1 MHVFRIEAAHEGHI
15 NGNAQAKLTKGAEE
29 GRRRHFICRV
39 DRCRWIGFCPP
50 LHRIAENLTLE
61 VNAVLVFCIRF
72 DSVSCDGFHVASV
85 PAIAGHH
92 VPADVVKQN
101 AAVTM
106 AYQMVDCHP
115 AKSDIV

>member
-1 MHVFRIEAAHEGHI
+1 M
-15 NGNAQAKLTKGAEE
+15 
-29 GRRRHFICRV
+29 
-39 DRCRWIGFCPP
+39 
-50 LHRIAENLTLE
+50 
-61 VNAVLVFCIRF
+61 
-72 DSVSCDGFHVASV
+72 

-115 AKSDIV
+115 AKSDIVQSNRWHPIGWRSPSDDIRQTVARKQRRTFIIDHHVGNDNAIRLAGPR